1 MLIEGM
7 VSIEE
12 LALVQKKGIES
23 SHEEQNSLNS
33 RRHTC
38 TITAAAGRRRGGG
51 GVGLLGGEGEENTD
65 KLFTLRGP
73 IVRGDLTKTT
83 CKKEEDLH

>member
-23 SHEEQNSLNS
+23 SHKEQNSLNS

-51 GVGLLGGEGEENTD
+51 GGWEGRG
-65 KLFTLRGP
+65 KRTLISCSP
-73 IVRGDLTKTT
+73 
-83 CKKEEDLH
+83 

>member
-51 GVGLLGGEGEENTD
+51 GCWEGRG
-65 KLFTLRGP
+65 KRTLISCSP
-73 IVRGDLTKTT
+73 
-83 CKKEEDLH
+83 

>member
-23 SHEEQNSLNS
+23 SHKEQNSLNS

-38 TITAAAGRRRGGG
+38 TITAAAGRRRGGRG
-51 GVGLLGGEGEENTD
+51 WGCWEGRG
-65 KLFTLRGP
+65 KRTLISCSP
-73 IVRGDLTKTT
+73 
-83 CKKEEDLH
+83 

>member
-1 MLIEGM
+1 M
-7 VSIEE
+7 SIEE

-23 SHEEQNSLNS
+23 SHKEQNSLNS

-51 GVGLLGGEGEENTD
+51 GGWEG
-65 KLFTLRGP
+65 RG
-73 IVRGDLTKTT
+73 R
-83 CKKEEDLH
+83 EDR

>member
-23 SHEEQNSLNS
+23 SHKEQNSLNS

-38 TITAAAGRRRGGG
+38 TITAAAGRRRE
-51 GVGLLGGEGEENTD
+51 GLLGGEGEEKTD
-65 KLFTLRGP
+65 KLFTLKGP

>member
-23 SHEEQNSLNS
+23 SHKEQNSLNS

-38 TITAAAGRRRGGG
+38 TITAAAGRRRGEGGLVGRGG
-51 GVGLLGGEGEENTD
+51 G
-65 KLFTLRGP
+65 R
-73 IVRGDLTKTT
+73 
-83 CKKEEDLH
+83 ED